1 MLTIEQNERF
11 TQVGAGT
18 PMGELFR
25 RYWYPIAAASQ
36 LKDLS
41 TKKVRL
47 LGEDL
52 ILYKDRSGTLGLI
65 EPHCAHRRMNL
76 IYGIPEEH
84 GLRCPYHG
92 WLYDETGQCT
102 EQPYEETEDP
112 DARFKDKIK
121 MKAYPV
127 EQKAGLIFAYL
138 GPAPAPLVP
147 NWDVFAAD
155 DVIRDIGYAELPCS
169 WLQCQENSLDP
180 VHLEW
185 LHVGWANYIA
195 EMRGE
200 SDNVRPHRHH
210 AKIGF
215 DRFEYGIYKRR
226 VMEGGSEEDT
236 SWREGHPIVFPY
248 FLRQGGSGIHRDHW
262 STVGPSFQIRVPLD
276 DTHTG
281 HWWVMCHPKLDT
293 DPEQRPEDVPFFQP
307 PVVELDEDG
316 QPRWSILDT
325 NSAQDVAAWI
335 TQGPIADRT
344 GENLGRSDKG
354 IIMFRQMLE
363 ENIRIVEDG
372 GDPMNTFRD
381 PEKNVYHGMDTE
393 LPRELAAAR
402 NKGDQGG
409 TGTRLTTGNAGF
421 QRQGMAS
428 KFSPILTA
436 RGLEGGVDAAERRKE
451 IEHKA

>member
-127 EQKAGLIFAYL
+127 EQQAGLIFAYL
-138 GPAPAPLVP
+138 GPAPVPLLP
-147 NWDVFAAD
+147 AWDVMVEK
-155 DVIRDIGYAELPCS
+155 DVIRDIGYALLTCNY
-169 WLQCQENSLDP
+169 LQVMENSLDP
-180 VHLEW
+180 IHVEW
-185 LHVGWANYIA
+185 LHQYWAGYVI
-195 EMRGE
+195 EKLG
-200 SDNVRPHRHH
+200 RPELNRERAIHE
-210 AKIGF
+210 KIQF
-215 DRFEYGIYKRR
+215 DRTEYGIVKRR
-226 VMEGGSEEDT
+226 VIKGGNEDDDD
-236 SWREGHPIVFPY
+236 WKIGHPIVFPNM
-248 FLRQGGSGIHRDHW
+248 LRQGSRGSG
-262 STVGPSFQIRVPLD
+262 GAFQIRVPID
-276 DTHTG
+276 DQTTG
-281 HWWVMCHPKLDT
+281 HWWLRWYPKKEGDVDQT
-293 DPEQRPEDVPFFQP
+293 PEQVPFYKV
-307 PVVELDEDG
+307 PVPEIDEDG
-316 QPRWSILDT
+316 RVPWDVLDN
-325 NSAQDVAAWI
+325 NSGQDIVAWI
-335 TQGPIADRT
+335 TQGPIADR
-344 GENLGRSDKG
+344 EKESLGRSDKG
-354 IIMFRQMLE
+354 VILYRQLLE
-363 ENIRIVEDG
+363 EGMETVADG
-372 GDPMNTFRD
+372 GDPLNVFRD
-381 PEKNVYHGMDTE
+381 PAENLYIHLPTENNV
-393 LPRELAAAR
+393 RAFA
-402 NKGDQGG
+402 KGPKRQRGG
-409 TGTRLTTGNAGF
+409 
-421 QRQGMAS
+421 AS
-428 KFSPILTA
+428 TKYSPIMIA
-436 RGLEGGVDAAERRKE
+436 REGVVKY
-451 IEHKA
+451 